1 MIWDYGAGNFTTV
14 DGTIYVEDSGGAVSQ
29 NAVGNDWVI
38 PWTSPAEDVGDINF
52 ALAGNIVDGSEN
64 ADAGDH
70 WTTLS
75 FMISAPGTSTPDED
89 SNLRTISVGDYDSL
103 FGQKTAEEIEA
114 ERQADIA
121 DGYFTQ
127 GNLYFW
133 TTLSIIIVAAVIQ
146 GEFYERKFGGGPP
159 HLDRSLAV
167 PQGIR
172 RGVLVIGIAI
182 GLGWG
187 IDSELPWGYNLV
199 IAMLM
204 LWSIFGVYRTV
215 VQARAEANQKTRYD
229 NMNDLHLPSDVKDSF
244 QSHLEELFR
253 RISTIVVLVVILT
266 GIWSLSIDQILNHLL
281 TKLDPC
287 DGSCVNIFSPEEW
300 AGTRWLSA
308 GLLAIFTWRFYHN
321 ANLFIWEK
329 WFIAK

>member
-1 MIWDYGAGNFTTV
+1 MSRRISFILVATLSILLAGPAIGWSEGPPWIQNNNIVPEEGCICHGAGNAPSSEIILSVSGVPRVYEANTQYNFTISLAHSTYNVGGFMIWDYGSGNFTTV

-29 NAVGNDWVI
+29 NAVGNDWII

-114 ERQADIA
+114 ERQAGIA
-121 DGYFTQ
+121 DDYFTQ

-172 RGVLVIGIAI
+172 RGVLAIGIAI

-187 IDSELPWGYNLV
+187 IDSGLPWGYNLV

-215 VQARAEANQKTRYD
+215 VQARAEAK
-229 NMNDLHLPSDVKDSF
+229 P
-244 QSHLEELFR
+244 E
-253 RISTIVVLVVILT
+253 
-266 GIWSLSIDQILNHLL
+266 DQ
-281 TKLDPC
+281 
-287 DGSCVNIFSPEEW
+287 V
-300 AGTRWLSA
+300 
-308 GLLAIFTWRFYHN
+308 
-321 ANLFIWEK
+321 
-329 WFIAK
+329 